1 MRVTDE
7 LCAAPV
13 AWHMRVIGCDGS
25 ADWVELGA
33 EPPTPVPGVEALPLM
48 YAPDAALRT
57 AVRLVLDATPDQ
69 LPMAL
74 DALRDHAGT
83 FAQQEPAP

>member
-13 AWHMRVIGCDGS
+13 ALHMRVIGCDGS
-25 ADWVELGA
+25 ADWLELGA
-33 EPPTPVPGVEALPLM
+33 EPPTPVPGVEALPLV

-57 AVRLVLDATPDQ
+57 AGAHCSRARASAAT
-69 LPMAL
+69 MGA
-74 DALRDHAGT
+74 
-83 FAQQEPAP
+83 

>member
-7 LCAAPV
+7 LCAAMAQPT
-13 AWHMRVIGCDGS
+13 
-25 ADWVELGA
+25 ADHF
-33 EPPTPVPGVEALPLM
+33 
-48 YAPDAALRT
+48 PDAALRT